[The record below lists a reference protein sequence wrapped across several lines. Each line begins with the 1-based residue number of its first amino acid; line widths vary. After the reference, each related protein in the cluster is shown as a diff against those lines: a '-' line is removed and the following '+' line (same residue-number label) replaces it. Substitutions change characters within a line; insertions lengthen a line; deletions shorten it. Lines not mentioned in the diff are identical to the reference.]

1 MSDSKIISGSA
12 MSVLLGFGSVAS
24 SIFIHDVGLGSRIML
39 FLFGGLMIWL
49 GLYFSRG

>member
-12 MSVLLGFGSVAS
+12 MAVLLGFGSVGS
-24 SIFIHDVGLGSRIML
+24 SIFIPEMGLGSRIIL
-39 FLFGGLMIWL
+39 FLVGGLMIWL